1 METQQQSNETTIVPI
16 VGRVV
21 SEETLGL
28 DLPENEDINAEGHPN
43 FIESNT
49 EAISIDELVSR
60 CIVPT
65 FSDNTLTI
73 AHQNA
78 IAAVYKAAEEVFG
91 ELTPPE
97 CRVSHAINGRVASA
111 LHKPAKDLTDD
122 EKTVFYQ
129 RIAFIAHVKSLT
141 RIVAGQTVELTIG
154 MCRAYNE
161 DKLYSRP
168 SPEKFRL
175 FVGWKVRVCSNL
187 CLTCSGNS
195 GLVECMTEADIYQ
208 KAYQLFSKFD
218 PQKEETL
225 ELLENLNNTRI
236 SESQFCYIIGRM
248 RLYQALPNEV
258 QKTLP
263 VLEIGDQAVNS
274 AVRGFVTNP
283 NFGLKEG
290 ETSITTWEML
300 QLFNEAIKQT
310 YIDRW
315 LDRNQNCTD
324 FLLGIQKALQGEDTE
339 GYSWFLQ

>member
-1 METQQQSNETTIVPI
+1 MEIENNELAVVPVEGKIVSDTVLNFEDAP
-16 VGRVV
+16 
-21 SEETLGL
+21 EAEAQET
-28 DLPENEDINAEGHPN
+28 EHPN

-274 AVRGFVTNP
+274 AVRGFVSNP

-315 LDRNQNCTD
+315 LDRNENCTN

>member
-1 METQQQSNETTIVPI
+1 MEIENNELAVVPVEGKIVSDT
-16 VGRVV
+16 VLNF
-21 SEETLGL
+21 E
-28 DLPENEDINAEGHPN
+28 DAPEAEAENTEHPN

-122 EKTVFYQ
+122 EKTIFYQ

-195 GLVECMTEADIYQ
+195 CLVKCMTEADIYQ

-263 VLEIGDQAVNS
+263 VLEIGDSAVNA

-315 LDRNQNCTD
+315 LDRNKNCTD

>member
-1 METQQQSNETTIVPI
+1 MDNNHELAVAPVEGKIVSDTILNFEDAAE
-16 VGRVV
+16 VG
-21 SEETLGL
+21 
-28 DLPENEDINAEGHPN
+28 LPAEHPN

-49 EAISIDELVSR
+49 QAITIEELATR

-65 FSDNTLTI
+65 FSDNSLTI

-78 IAAVYKAAEEVFG
+78 IASVYKAAEDVFG

-111 LHKPAKDLTDD
+111 LHKPAKDLRDD
-122 EKTVFYQ
+122 EKTLFYQ
-129 RIAFIAHVKSLT
+129 RIAFVAHAKSLT
-141 RIVAGQTVELTIG
+141 RIVAGQPVELTIG
-154 MCRAYNE
+154 MCRSYNE

-175 FVGWKVRVCSNL
+175 FCGWKVRVCSNL

-218 PQKEETL
+218 PQKEDTL
-225 ELLENLNNTRI
+225 ELLENLNTTRI
-236 SESQFCYIIGRM
+236 SESQFCYIIGRL

-263 VLEIGDQAVNS
+263 MVDIGDQAVNA
-274 AVRGFVTNP
+274 AVRGFVGNP
-283 NFGLKEG
+283 NFGLKDG
-290 ETSITTWEML
+290 ETITMFEFL
-300 QLFNEAIKQT
+300 QLLNEAIKQS

-315 LDRNQNCTD
+315 LDRNQSCTD
-324 FLLGIQKALQGEDTE
+324 FAIGIQKAINGEDTD

>member
-1 METQQQSNETTIVPI
+1 MEIENNELAVVPVEGKIVSDTVLNFEDAP
-16 VGRVV
+16 
-21 SEETLGL
+21 EAEAQ
-28 DLPENEDINAEGHPN
+28 ENEHPN

-274 AVRGFVTNP
+274 AVRGFVSNP

>member
-1 METQQQSNETTIVPI
+1 MEIENNELAVVPVEGKIVSDT
-16 VGRVV
+16 VLNF
-21 SEETLGL
+21 E
-28 DLPENEDINAEGHPN
+28 DAPEAEAENTEHPN

-248 RLYQALPNEV
+248 RLYQALPNEI

-263 VLEIGDQAVNS
+263 VLEIGDQAVNA

-315 LDRNQNCTD
+315 LDRNENCTN

>member
-1 METQQQSNETTIVPI
+1 MEIENNELAVVPVEGKIVSDT
-16 VGRVV
+16 VLNF
-21 SEETLGL
+21 E
-28 DLPENEDINAEGHPN
+28 DAPEAEAENTEHPN

-122 EKTVFYQ
+122 EKTIFYQ

-195 GLVECMTEADIYQ
+195 GLVECMTEADIYK

-263 VLEIGDQAVNS
+263 VLEIGDSAVNA

-315 LDRNQNCTD
+315 LDRNKNCTD

>member
-1 METQQQSNETTIVPI
+1 MENNNLAITPIEGRIVSDQFLNIEAAPET
-16 VGRVV
+16 
-21 SEETLGL
+21 E
-28 DLPENEDINAEGHPN
+28 HPN

-49 EAISIDELVSR
+49 QAITIEELATK

-122 EKTVFYQ
+122 EKTPFYQ

-141 RIVAGQTVELTIG
+141 RIVAGQPVELTIG

-168 SPEKFRL
+168 SPEKVHL

-195 GLVECMTEADIYQ
+195 GQVECMTEADIYQ
-208 KAYQLFSKFD
+208 KAYQLFRSFD
-218 PQKEETL
+218 PQKETTL
-225 ELLENLNNTRI
+225 RLLENLNTTRI
-236 SESQFCYIIGRM
+236 SESQFCYLIGRM
-248 RLYQALPNEV
+248 RLYQALPTEV

-263 VLEIGDQAVNS
+263 VIEIGDQAVNA
-274 AVRGFVTNP
+274 AVRGFVSNP
-283 NFGLKEG
+283 NFGLRDG
-290 ETSITTWEML
+290 ETSITMFEFL
-300 QLFNEAIKQT
+300 QLFNEAIKQS
-310 YIDRW
+310 YIDRF

-324 FLLGIQKALQGEDTE
+324 FALGIQKVLLGEEDTE

>member
-1 METQQQSNETTIVPI
+1 MEIENNELAVVPVEGKIVSDTVLNFEDAPEAEAEN
-16 VGRVV
+16 
-21 SEETLGL
+21 SE
-28 DLPENEDINAEGHPN
+28 HPN

-49 EAISIDELVSR
+49 EAISIDELISR

-263 VLEIGDQAVNS
+263 VLEIGDSAVNS
-274 AVRGFVTNP
+274 AVRGFVSNP

-315 LDRNQNCTD
+315 LDRNENCTD

>member
-1 METQQQSNETTIVPI
+1 MDNNELAVVPVEGRIVSDSLLNFEVAP
-16 VGRVV
+16 
-21 SEETLGL
+21 EET
-28 DLPENEDINAEGHPN
+28 EHPN

-49 EAISIDELVSR
+49 SAITLQELATK

-78 IAAVYKAAEEVFG
+78 IASVYKAAEEVFG

-122 EKTVFYQ
+122 EKTLFYQ
-129 RIAFIAHVKSLT
+129 RIAFVAHVKSLT
-141 RIVAGQTVELTIG
+141 RIVAGQPVELTIG
-154 MCRAYNE
+154 MCRSYNE

-168 SPEKFRL
+168 SPEKLRL

-208 KAYQLFSKFD
+208 KSYQLFSKFD

-225 ELLENLNNTRI
+225 DLLENLNNTRV
-236 SESQFCYIIGRM
+236 SEAQFCYIIGRM
-248 RLYQALPNEV
+248 RLYQALPTEI

-274 AVRGFVTNP
+274 AVRGFVSNP

-315 LDRNQNCTD
+315 LDRNENCTN

>member
-1 METQQQSNETTIVPI
+1 MEIENNELAVVPVEGKIVSDTVLNFEDAPEAEAEN
-16 VGRVV
+16 
-21 SEETLGL
+21 SE
-28 DLPENEDINAEGHPN
+28 HPN

-49 EAISIDELVSR
+49 EAISIDELISR

-111 LHKPAKDLTDD
+111 LQKPAKDLTDD

-263 VLEIGDQAVNS
+263 VLEIGDQAVNA

-315 LDRNQNCTD
+315 IDRNQNCTD

>member
-1 METQQQSNETTIVPI
+1 MEIENNELAVVPVEGKIVSDTVLNFEDAP
-16 VGRVV
+16 
-21 SEETLGL
+21 EAEAQ
-28 DLPENEDINAEGHPN
+28 ENEHPN

-263 VLEIGDQAVNS
+263 VLEIGDQAVNA

>member
-1 METQQQSNETTIVPI
+1 MKIENNELAVVPVEGKIVSDTVLNFEDAPEAEAQETE
-16 VGRVV
+16 
-21 SEETLGL
+21 
-28 DLPENEDINAEGHPN
+28 HPN

-129 RIAFIAHVKSLT
+129 RIAFIAHVKSIT

-263 VLEIGDQAVNS
+263 VLEIGDQAVNA

>member
-1 METQQQSNETTIVPI
+1 MEIENNELAVVPVEGKIVSDT
-16 VGRVV
+16 VLNF
-21 SEETLGL
+21 E
-28 DLPENEDINAEGHPN
+28 DAPEAEAENAEHPN

-274 AVRGFVTNP
+274 AVRGFVSNP

-315 LDRNQNCTD
+315 LDRNENCTN

>member
-1 METQQQSNETTIVPI
+1 MDNNELAVVPVEGKIVSDT
-16 VGRVV
+16 VLNF
-21 SEETLGL
+21 E
-28 DLPENEDINAEGHPN
+28 DAPEAEAENTEHPN

-263 VLEIGDQAVNS
+263 VLEIGDSAVNS

-315 LDRNQNCTD
+315 IDRNQNCTD

>member
-1 METQQQSNETTIVPI
+1 MEIENNELAVVPVEGKIVSDTVLNFEDAP
-16 VGRVV
+16 
-21 SEETLGL
+21 EAEAQ
-28 DLPENEDINAEGHPN
+28 ENEHPN

-49 EAISIDELVSR
+49 EAISIDELISR

-129 RIAFIAHVKSLT
+129 RIAFIAHVKALT

-263 VLEIGDQAVNS
+263 VLEIGDQAVNA

>member
-1 METQQQSNETTIVPI
+1 MEIENNELAVVPVEGKIVSDTVLNFEDAPEAEAEN
-16 VGRVV
+16 
-21 SEETLGL
+21 SE
-28 DLPENEDINAEGHPN
+28 HPN

-49 EAISIDELVSR
+49 EAISIDELISR

-263 VLEIGDQAVNS
+263 VLEIGDQAVNA

>member
-1 METQQQSNETTIVPI
+1 MDNNELAVVPGEGKIVSDT
-16 VGRVV
+16 VLNF
-21 SEETLGL
+21 EDAHEAEA
-28 DLPENEDINAEGHPN
+28 ENTEHPN

-263 VLEIGDQAVNS
+263 VLEIGDSAVNS

-315 LDRNQNCTD
+315 LERNQNCTD

>member
-1 METQQQSNETTIVPI
+1 MENNVITINPI
-16 VGRVV
+16 EGKIVSDTFLNFEDAAEVG
-21 SEETLGL
+21 
-28 DLPENEDINAEGHPN
+28 LPAEHPN

-49 EAISIDELVSR
+49 QAITIEELATR

-78 IAAVYKAAEEVFG
+78 IASVYKAAEDVFG

-111 LHKPAKDLTDD
+111 LHKPAKDLRDD
-122 EKTVFYQ
+122 EKTLFYQ
-129 RIAFIAHVKSLT
+129 RIAFVAHAKSFT
-141 RIVAGQTVELTIG
+141 RIVAGQPVELTIG
-154 MCRAYNE
+154 MCRSYNE

-175 FVGWKVRVCSNL
+175 FCGWKVRVCSNL

-218 PQKEETL
+218 PQKEDTL
-225 ELLENLNNTRI
+225 ELLENLNTTRI
-236 SESQFCYIIGRM
+236 SESQFCYIIGRL

-263 VLEIGDQAVNS
+263 VVDIGDQAVNH
-274 AVRGFVTNP
+274 AVRGFVGNP
-283 NFGLKEG
+283 NFGLKDG
-290 ETSITTWEML
+290 ETITMFEFL
-300 QLFNEAIKQT
+300 QLLNEAIKQS

-315 LDRNQNCTD
+315 LDRNQSCTD
-324 FLLGIQKALQGEDTE
+324 FAIGIQKAINGEDTD

>member
-1 METQQQSNETTIVPI
+1 MNFEVAP
-16 VGRVV
+16 
-21 SEETLGL
+21 EE
-28 DLPENEDINAEGHPN
+28 NAEHPN

-49 EAISIDELVSR
+49 QAITIEELANK

-65 FSDNTLTI
+65 FSDNTLSI

-78 IAAVYKAAEEVFG
+78 IASVYKAAEEVFG

-97 CRVSHAINGRVASA
+97 CRVSHVASA
-111 LHKPAKDLTDD
+111 LHKSAKDLTDD
-122 EKTVFYQ
+122 EKTLFYQ
-129 RIAFIAHVKSLT
+129 RIAFVAHVKSLT
-141 RIVAGQTVELTIG
+141 RSVAGQPVELTIG
-154 MCRAYNE
+154 MCRSYE

-168 SPEKFRL
+168 SPERFRL

-208 KAYQLFSKFD
+208 KSYQLFSKFD

-258 QKTLP
+258 QKNLP
-263 VLEIGDQAVNS
+263 VLEIGDQAVNA

-324 FLLGIQKALQGEDTE
+324 FLLGIQKALDGNDTE

>member
-1 METQQQSNETTIVPI
+1 MDNNELAVVPVEGRIVSDSLLNFEVAP
-16 VGRVV
+16 
-21 SEETLGL
+21 EET
-28 DLPENEDINAEGHPN
+28 EHPN

-263 VLEIGDQAVNS
+263 VLEIGDQAVNA